1 LASVLTKIWLAV
13 MVAITLL
20 YAFLLFERGWV
31 LLQDG
36 QPIAVVMGIAI
47 LVFPLL
53 AIATIFYEIRFG
65 FRLAK
70 LEKLFTESGMQ
81 APEYLLRPSGRAEA
95 DSGKQV
101 FQQIKSQLE
110 KDENNFLLWYL
121 LADSYDKLG
130 DRKRARSAARQAISR
145 AKQADAL

>member
-1 LASVLTKIWLAV
+1 
-13 MVAITLL
+13 MVAITLI

-53 AIATIFYEIRFG
+53 AIATIFYEICFG

-70 LEKLFTESGMQ
+70 LEKLFTESGMK
-81 APEYLLRPSGRAEA
+81 APDYLLRPSGRAEA
-95 DSGKQV
+95 ESGKQV

-130 DRKRARSAARQAISR
+130 DRKRARSAAKQAISR
-145 AKQADAL
+145 AKQAGAL